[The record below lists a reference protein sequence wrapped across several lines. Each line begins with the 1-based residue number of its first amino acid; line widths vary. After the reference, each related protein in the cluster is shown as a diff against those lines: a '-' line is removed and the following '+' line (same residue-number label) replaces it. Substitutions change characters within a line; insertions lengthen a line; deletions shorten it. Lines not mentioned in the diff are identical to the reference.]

1 MKYAFRFTAA
11 ARRQLRSVSGPD
23 AMRLLTALN
32 ALGDDPYREGVDVK
46 RLTGTSELYRL
57 RVGNYRIAY
66 QVNDGQ
72 LVLLVVEAGNRR
84 EVSRNV

>member
-11 ARRQLRSVSGPD
+11 ARRQLRSVSRPD